1 MSRIFNAKNY
11 DELVQQLNSTDVEN
25 LHRSFDFL
33 KEITIKLLTNLLI
46 LNGGAVVVTLT
57 FVGTLI
63 NGPNSMLV
71 SSFVGPLL
79 CFSIGSAIAVILCGV
94 TYWAQSCYTSVNS
107 IKVAINESYRFL
119 FLNQQKREFYIN
131 LSPAQNEEEA
141 SLRANLLKSLDESD
155 KSFENRA
162 EQLKKDFEHNNSEGT
177 KYRCAAVILF
187 GISLGLFFFGV
198 YLMVCIFVAF
208 NNIS

>member
-1 MSRIFNAKNY
+1 MCRIFNAKNY

-33 KEITIKLLTNLLI
+33 KEITIKLLTNFLI

-79 CFSIGSAIAVILCGV
+79 CFSIASAIAVILCGV
-94 TYWAQSCYTSVNS
+94 TYWAQSFYTTANS
-107 IKVAINESYRFL
+107 IKVGINESYRFL
-119 FLNQQKREFYIN
+119 FLNQQKREFYTN
-131 LSPAQNEEEA
+131 LSSVQNEAEN
-141 SLRANLLKSLDESD
+141 SLRANLLKSIDESD
-155 KSFENRA
+155 KQFEDRVK
-162 EQLKKDFEHNNSEGT
+162 QQKKDFEYNNSKGA
-177 KYRCAAVILF
+177 KYRGIAVILF
-187 GISLGLFFFGV
+187 VFGVGLFFLGV
-198 YLMVCIFVAF
+198 YLMVCIFGAF

>member
-11 DELVQQLNSTDVEN
+11 DDLVQQLNSTDVEN

-57 FVGTLI
+57 FVGTLL

-79 CFSIGSAIAVILCGV
+79 CFAIGSAIAVILCGV
-94 TYWAQSCYTSVNS
+94 TYWAQSFYTAANS
-107 IKVAINESYRFL
+107 IKVGINESYRFL
-119 FLNQQKREFYIN
+119 FLNQQKREFYTN
-131 LSPAQNEEEA
+131 LSQVQNEVET
-141 SLRANLLKSLDESD
+141 SLISNLLKSLDESD
-155 KSFENRA
+155 KRLEERA
-162 EQLKKDFEHNNSEGT
+162 EKQKKDFEYNNSKGA
-177 KYRCAAVILF
+177 KYQCIAVILF
-187 GISLGLFFFGV
+187 VFGVCLFFYGV
-198 YLMVCIFVAF
+198 YLMACIFGAF
-208 NNIS
+208 NHIS